1 MQDLEEAGVPPDDI
15 VFLFVGKVTE
25 SEVVSYDPWKITGRK
40 LLDLFAKRKTT
51 DWLEDLNL
59 SRLSR
64 QYINGLNHGRNCFC
78 RNHKLTAKQVEEI
91 ENRIAFIKSLDECED
106 DEIEDD

>member
-78 RNHKLTAKQVEEI
+78 RNHKLTAIQVEEI

>member
-1 MQDLEEAGVPPDDI
+1 MEEAGVPPDDI

-25 SEVVSYDPWKITGRK
+25 SEVVSYDPWKISGRE
-40 LLDLFAKRKTT
+40 LLDLFLEGKTT

-64 QYINGLNHGRNCFC
+64 QFVNGLSHGRNRFG
-78 RNHKLTAKQVEEI
+78 RIHKLSQKQVEEI
-91 ENRIAFIKSLDECED
+91 ENRIAFIKSLVECEEDEID
-106 DEIEDD
+106 DE